1 MIAGA
6 ANNTIGII
14 VIQAMIHDCSQC
26 EANVPAARN
35 GALAIAAATAQVRP
49 D

>member
-1 MIAGA
+1 MVGA
-6 ANNTIGII
+6 ANKTIGNMMS
-14 VIQAMIHDCSQC
+14 QANSHDCSQC
-26 EANVPAARN
+26 EANVPDAKN